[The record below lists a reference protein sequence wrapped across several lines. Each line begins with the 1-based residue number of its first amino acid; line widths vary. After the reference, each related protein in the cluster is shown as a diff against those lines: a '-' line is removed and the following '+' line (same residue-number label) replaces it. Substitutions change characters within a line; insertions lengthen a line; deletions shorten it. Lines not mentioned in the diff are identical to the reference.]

1 MSHFF
6 LFQFNF
12 IDLPKINQM
21 KQAPR
26 WKFAIMVWIAIYP
39 SITIVSLLLS
49 PILLKLPIPLRTLI
63 LTLILVPLMVFI
75 IMPFLQKIL
84 AKWLFK

>member
-1 MSHFF
+1 
-6 LFQFNF
+6 
-12 IDLPKINQM
+12 M

-26 WKFAIMVWIAIYP
+26 WKFAVMVWIAIYP
-39 SITIVSLLLS
+39 SITLVSLILS
-49 PILLKLPIPLRTLI
+49 PVLIKLPIPLRTLV

-75 IMPFLQKIL
+75 IMPFLQKLL